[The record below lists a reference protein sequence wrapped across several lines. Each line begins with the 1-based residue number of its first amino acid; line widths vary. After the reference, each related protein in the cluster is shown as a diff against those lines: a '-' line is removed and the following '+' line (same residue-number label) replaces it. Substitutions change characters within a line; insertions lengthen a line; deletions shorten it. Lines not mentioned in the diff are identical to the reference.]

1 MSMIG
6 SVPSG
11 GFLGN
16 VGNLISGA
24 FDKIG
29 ALSKERPEMFGMILD
44 QMGSRLAPAS
54 AMAGIGTGVAQSIL
68 ANKELQAQRQQQ
80 MDWNEFVKGL
90 ITGNTPLTAAEME
103 GVTKMTL
110 APGKDGKRQLSLGV
124 TMPEALTTDANQMTG
139 GGQAPQTPAYKSL
152 GGMINDPF

>member
-11 GFLGN
+11 GFFGGLGSMI
-16 VGNLISGA
+16 GGLG
-24 FDKIG
+24 DKLG
-29 ALSKERPEMFGMILD
+29 TMMRERPEMGGMILD
-44 QMGSRLAPAS
+44 QIGSRVAS
-54 AMAGIGTGVAQSIL
+54 DNPMAGIGTGIGQSIL

-90 ITGNTPLTAAEME
+90 ITGQTPLTAAEME
-103 GVTKMTL
+103 GVTKMSL
-110 APGKDGKRQLSLGV
+110 APGKDGKRQLTLGV